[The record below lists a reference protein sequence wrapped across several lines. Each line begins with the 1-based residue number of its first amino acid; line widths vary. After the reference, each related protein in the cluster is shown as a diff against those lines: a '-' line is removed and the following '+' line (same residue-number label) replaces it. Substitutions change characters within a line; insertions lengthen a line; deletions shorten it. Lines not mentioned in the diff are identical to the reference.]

1 MHCLFKGTPLGDWS
15 PSSSVQHHMIPDSD
29 GDAQERVYHLT
40 FFHILYSLLPSP
52 PTCRRWAGITLQL
65 NLSTGKPC
73 VLCVLEGSLSNPG
86 AISPMQPT
94 RPFGTESFPGPSQL
108 HSTHGIWE
116 VSGFCPPSQKPP
128 WGICFSREKS
138 CHWPR
143 SEPVELGLMARV
155 VGTNT
160 RGTHGWMSELTFQS
174 AISLAA
180 PASSPSFLSM
190 LREKKLGLKTQFS
203 VSSL

>member
-65 NLSTGKPC
+65 NLSTVKPC
-73 VLCVLEGSLSNPG
+73 VLCVLEGSLPNPG

-94 RPFGTESFPGPSQL
+94 RPFGTESFPAPHSYIL
-108 HSTHGIWE
+108 HME
-116 VSGFCPPSQKPP
+116 SGKCLDSALL
-128 WGICFSREKS
+128 
-138 CHWPR
+138 PR
-143 SEPVELGLMARV
+143 SLPGSPASQVRSPATGPPQSPWSWASWPEWWGLALGALMA
-155 VGTNT
+155 GCQN
-160 RGTHGWMSELTFQS
+160 SPFK
-174 AISLAA
+174 APSLLLLLLL
-180 PASSPSFLSM
+180 PLRSFRCWDRKS
-190 LREKKLGLKTQFS
+190 
-203 VSSL
+203 

>member
-15 PSSSVQHHMIPDSD
+15 PSSSVQHHMILDSD

-65 NLSTGKPC
+65 NLSTVKPC
-73 VLCVLEGSLSNPG
+73 VLCVLEGSLPNPG
-86 AISPMQPT
+86 AISPVQPT
-94 RPFGTESFPGPSQL
+94 CPFGTESFPGPSQL

-116 VSGFCPPSQKPP
+116 VSGFFPPSQEHP
-128 WGICFSREKS
+128 WGPCFSRGES
-138 CHWPR
+138 CHWPP

-155 VGTNT
+155 VGTST
-160 RGTHGWMSELTFQS
+160 RALMAGSQN
-174 AISLAA
+174 
-180 PASSPSFLSM
+180 SPFKALFLLLLPLLPLRSF
-190 LREKKLGLKTQFS
+190 RC
-203 VSSL
+203 

>member
-1 MHCLFKGTPLGDWS
+1 M
-15 PSSSVQHHMIPDSD
+15 
-29 GDAQERVYHLT
+29 
-40 FFHILYSLLPSP
+40 
-52 PTCRRWAGITLQL
+52 QL
-65 NLSTGKPC
+65 NLSTVKPC
-73 VLCVLEGSLSNPG
+73 ALCVLEGSLPNPG

-94 RPFGTESFPGPSQL
+94 RPFGTEPFPGPSQL
-108 HSTHGIWE
+108 HPTHGIWE

-128 WGICFSREKS
+128 WGPCFSRGKS
-138 CHWPR
+138 CHWPPQ
-143 SEPVELGLMARV
+143 SPWSWASWPEWWGLAL
-155 VGTNT
+155 
-160 RGTHGWMSELTFQS
+160 GTHGWESELTFQS